1 MAPGRGASTRS
12 TGDVSPAVRGSNR
25 QIVWMGATFL
35 AGVVLTAG
43 TFALLHQR
51 SVPSASDSIESGIPP
66 PSGARFEARSLPYA
80 LAPDGSHMAIVAVS
94 GNAPPTLWIRPMG
107 SRQARQI
114 RGTEGA
120 ENPFWSPDS
129 QRIGF
134 FAGGKLKKV
143 LLSGG
148 APSDVCD
155 AVGGT
160 AGGGATWNRDD
171 VIVFKSAAGHL
182 QKVLATGGAAAPVT
196 ALIGGDT
203 MHRWP
208 WFLPDGRY
216 FLFLAL
222 SEGPPQLRLGS
233 LTSTESTPVGAI
245 RTSAMYAAGHLL
257 FVDDTLM
264 AQPFDPRSRQLTG
277 NPIPLNA
284 RVAVAPGT
292 GRISVSVSDGN
303 LLAYRDPVQNE
314 SLLTWMDRKGNR
326 VGSVGEPGLYSNL
339 ALSPDDRQVA
349 VGAGRDGNRDI
360 WVIDVA
366 HDGDEQRITTDP
378 AAEFDPTWS
387 RPDGRHIIFNSN
399 RTGAF
404 SLFRRPSDASGS
416 DVLVA
421 NGEMGRGCSSPDWS
435 PDGRFVISDCGGNLV
450 VVDTRDISKR
460 STFLGTASSEQSPA
474 FSPDGRFVAYSS
486 DSTGRSEVYVRP
498 FPYEDRVQKISRD
511 GGCTDGGGRTEKSS
525 SCRWTAR

>member
-1 MAPGRGASTRS
+1 M
-12 TGDVSPAVRGSNR
+12 
-25 QIVWMGATFL
+25 
-35 AGVVLTAG
+35 
-43 TFALLHQR
+43 
-51 SVPSASDSIESGIPP
+51 
-66 PSGARFEARSLPYA
+66 
-80 LAPDGSHMAIVAVS
+80 
-94 GNAPPTLWIRPMG
+94 
-107 SRQARQI
+107 
-114 RGTEGA
+114 
-120 ENPFWSPDS
+120 
-129 QRIGF
+129 
-134 FAGGKLKKV
+134 
-143 LLSGG
+143 
-148 APSDVCD
+148 
-155 AVGGT
+155 
-160 AGGGATWNRDD
+160 
-171 VIVFKSAAGHL
+171 FKSAAGHL
-182 QKVLATGGAAAPVT
+182 QKVLVTGGAAAPVT

-222 SEGPPQLRLGS
+222 VEDPFQLRLGS

-284 RVAVAPGT
+284 RVAQVASGA
-292 GRISVSVSDGN
+292 GRISVSVSDGES
-303 LLAYRDPVQNE
+303 ARVRDPVQNE

-326 VGSVGEPGLYSNL
+326 VGSVGEPGSVLDL

-404 SLFRRPSDASGS
+404 RISFDARPTQ
-416 DVLVA
+416 VA
-421 NGEMGRGCSSPDWS
+421 ATCWWPME
-435 PDGRFVISDCGGNLV
+435 
-450 VVDTRDISKR
+450 
-460 STFLGTASSEQSPA
+460 
-474 FSPDGRFVAYSS
+474 
-486 DSTGRSEVYVRP
+486 
-498 FPYEDRVQKISRD
+498 
-511 GGCTDGGGRTEKSS
+511 
-525 SCRWTAR
+525 RWGAAV